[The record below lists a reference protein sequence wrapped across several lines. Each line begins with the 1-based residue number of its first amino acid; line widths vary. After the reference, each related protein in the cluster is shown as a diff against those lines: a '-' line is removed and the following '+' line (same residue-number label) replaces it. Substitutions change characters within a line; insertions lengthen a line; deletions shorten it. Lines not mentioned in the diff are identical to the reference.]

1 MKCPICATSDLHMSE
16 RLGIEID
23 YCPQCR
29 GVWLDRG
36 ELDKIIAQSVREPVQ
51 VAMVPAPQAQ
61 QAPRQAPQGYD
72 NRYGKDDKYYGEQ
85 QGYRRKKSIWQELFD

>member
-1 MKCPICATSDLHMSE
+1 MDTTNILFICGGAFA
-16 RLGIEID
+16 G
-23 YCPQCR
+23 
-29 GVWLDRG
+29 
-36 ELDKIIAQSVREPVQ
+36 LDKIIAQSVREPVQ